1 MQSKNGAG
9 PQLADFMREQSGT
22 SFSEHALLASLVVVV
37 CLIALLAICKGP

>member
-1 MQSKNGAG
+1 MQLKNDVV
-9 PQLADFMREQSGT
+9 PQLADFMQEQSGT